1 MLGEADKVTE
11 AVFIVLANNG
21 YKFDGEDCVKYD
33 ELLNDD
39 PELLEAFLESLE
51 ESPNTEDASIA

>member
-21 YKFDGEDCVKYD
+21 YKFEGEDCVKYD
-33 ELLNDD
+33 ELKNDD
-39 PELLEAFLESLE
+39 QELLEAFLESLAN
-51 ESPNTEDASIA
+51 SPDTDDASIA